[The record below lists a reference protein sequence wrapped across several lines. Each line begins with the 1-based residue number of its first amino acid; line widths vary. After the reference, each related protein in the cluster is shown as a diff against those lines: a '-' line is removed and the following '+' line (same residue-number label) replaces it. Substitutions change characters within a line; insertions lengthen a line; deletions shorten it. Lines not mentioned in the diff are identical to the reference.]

1 MNPIEFEEALSIARK
16 CVEKKTG
23 DRQPMLLRYEISGD
37 HVFQFQTTSGDHHI
51 IIDRFGKVGH
61 CYIEEKSE
69 PSESPFEI
77 PQRVAVENAL
87 AYLREGRV
95 QRVKARSGGYEV
107 EVERSGTLVQVFV
120 DRKGTVHS
128 PKRSQLSRDLAADI
142 E

>member
-1 MNPIEFEEALSIARK
+1 MKPIEFEEALSIARK

-37 HVFQFQTTSGDHHI
+37 HVFHFQTAAGDHHI

-61 CYIEEKSE
+61 CYAEEKPEHSE
-69 PSESPFEI
+69 GPPEL
-77 PQRVAVENAL
+77 PQRVAVEKAL

-95 QRVKARSGGYEV
+95 QRVKARNGGYEV
-107 EVERSGTLVQVFV
+107 EVERGEAPIQVFV

-128 PKRSQLSRDLAADI
+128 PKRSLLSRDLAADI